1 MDGRSPG
8 LLDKSQP
15 QVMTLTSRSFA
26 PRLRSVLAGSFLVG
40 TLCLTAA
47 AQSPYKV
54 IDHWKI
60 GGTGG
65 WDYLLADPL
74 AHVLYVTHGPKVE
87 VIDTVTGKV
96 KTEIT
101 GMKGT
106 HGIALDTEGHYG
118 YISDGG
124 GNDVLVFERR
134 DFKTITTIPA
144 GMNPDGIVFE
154 PVTKTVWAFNGR
166 SKDATVI
173 DAATA
178 KVVATIPLGG
188 KPEFPTVDGKGNVYD
203 NIETA
208 NSIVKLD
215 AAKKAVVA
223 TWKLTGCDSPSGMAI
238 DVQQKHLFSV
248 CDGNA
253 MAVVDYSTGKQIAT
267 AKIGEGPDAAAFS
280 EQYKLAFSSNGGGTL
295 TVVDAAKGF
304 TPIETLPTQKG
315 ARTMAYDLSM
325 DRIYL
330 VSAEFGPAPAAT
342 AAMPHPRPVP
352 LPDSFA
358 VIVVGRR

>member
-1 MDGRSPG
+1 
-8 LLDKSQP
+8 
-15 QVMTLTSRSFA
+15 MTLTSLRFA
-26 PRLRSVLAGSFLVG
+26 LCVRFVLTGSFMAG
-40 TLCLTAA
+40 TLTVVAA
-47 AQSPYKV
+47 AQTPYKV

-65 WDYLLADPL
+65 WDYLLADPA
-74 AHVLYVTHGPKVE
+74 AHLLYVTHGSKVE
-87 VIDTVTGKV
+87 VIDTVTGKL

-106 HGIALDTEGHYG
+106 HGIALDTEGKYG
-118 YISDGG
+118 YISDGAS
-124 GNDVLVFERR
+124 NDVLVFDRHS
-134 DFKTITTIPA
+134 FVTVTTIPA
-144 GMNPDGIVFE
+144 GTNPDGIVFE
-154 PVTKTVWAFNGR
+154 PVTQTVWAFNGR

-173 DAATA
+173 DAKTA
-178 KVVATIPLGG
+178 KAIATIPLGG

-215 AAKKAVVA
+215 AAKKTVVA
-223 TWKLTGCDSPSGMAI
+223 TWKLTGCESPSGMAI

-253 MAVVDYSTGKQIAT
+253 MAVVDYSTGKQVAT

-295 TVVDAAKGF
+295 TVVDTTKGF

-315 ARTMAYDLSM
+315 ARTMAYDAST
-325 DRIYL
+325 DRVFL
-330 VSAEFGPAPAAT
+330 VTAEFGPAPAAT

-352 LPDSFA
+352 LPDSFT
-358 VIVVGRR
+358 VIVVGRK